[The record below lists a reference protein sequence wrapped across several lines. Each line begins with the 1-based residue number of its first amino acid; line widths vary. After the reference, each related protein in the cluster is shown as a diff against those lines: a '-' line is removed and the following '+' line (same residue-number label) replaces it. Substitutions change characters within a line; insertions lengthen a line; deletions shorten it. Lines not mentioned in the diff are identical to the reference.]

1 MMEKYDWP
9 GNIRELQNIVELI
22 INTESFPVHYFMKR
36 LNRCSHE
43 SYEENMDMESVEK
56 EHLVKIIRRC
66 NGNITHSADILGIK
80 RNTLY
85 NKIKKYNIHI

>member
-1 MMEKYDWP
+1 
-9 GNIRELQNIVELI
+9 
-22 INTESFPVHYFMKR
+22 
-36 LNRCSHE
+36 
-43 SYEENMDMESVEK
+43 MESVEK